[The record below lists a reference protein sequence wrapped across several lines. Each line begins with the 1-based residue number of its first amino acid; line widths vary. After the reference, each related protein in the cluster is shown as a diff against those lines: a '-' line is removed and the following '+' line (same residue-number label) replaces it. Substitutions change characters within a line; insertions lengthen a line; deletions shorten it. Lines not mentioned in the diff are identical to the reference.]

1 MTDLLSIGANALKT
15 NQSALAIVSNNIANV
30 NTEGYVRQ
38 ELDVKENLPTKAGLV
53 YVGSGAIATGVRRA
67 YDSFIESSVRSSAS
81 DLAAQSPLIEYSNRM
96 IDILGDQS
104 ASLTPALD
112 QFFDGMKELSLD
124 PSSELRRDTALADA
138 KGLASRFNE
147 LSHQLQLIDDETR
160 NQLSYKVN
168 EFNALT
174 DQLAVINQ
182 KLLRQSDLKRQPP
195 DLLNSRDQVLVE
207 LSKNFRL
214 SVEQSSNGIV
224 SVSLGKNSDGVKVVD
239 GSSAKQLGIEYKATT
254 SPAEAI
260 LVLDAFGDRQDL
272 SGLTGVGGEL
282 GGLLQFRTSVLAPS
296 VDNLN
301 SLAATVSNEVNS
313 VLSGGMDI
321 YGNKGGPLFDTPLV
335 FSADVKNTASNL
347 GVSIQVTDKRPEN
360 NHSLELIFD
369 KKNDRW
375 MINDQSNG
383 LKFISPNARQ
393 MTINGL
399 RLGISGEIQ
408 DGDRITISASSS
420 AAESMRV
427 VMTDPNKLAAGD
439 LYGVTFGAE
448 NSGSARASVEYVQ
461 QPPASLVKPIQET
474 LVNNLNPAA
483 AVSINPNNFE
493 PLVSIPAGTS
503 NVTLTL
509 SKEYPVNAEMQVFT
523 REGQHLFGSAGLA
536 DSQLS
541 LMLSENNGFGA
552 GASYSAQN
560 LNADQGYMGKPWRIG
575 AVSQSL
581 SELNEQGAA
590 VVNQEAVIQSAS
602 LPERKNQ
609 NLDLEAP
616 PISIVD
622 QGDLKLNGKALTAL
636 TLASDTSL
644 TSAAVVSWLN
654 TNISTHGLAL
664 VAKAEN
670 VIDISRQDIDLNA
683 SSLSIN
689 GSTINLP
696 SPMNSLVDLAN
707 AINQSTSVTNVE
719 AVIGVNN
726 SLTLQN
732 TAGNEAASITLNSP
746 ASVFKGLSGEVRA
759 AIKIEA
765 TRVGGDS
772 SQKEVALTLSS
783 QGTSSDLAALGF
795 SSSLYIDDTL
805 SEDLIV
811 FATGATNAPATL
823 TAEYSAG
830 ELDPLAL
837 RNRITRFEFISDTQY
852 QIKDDTTGT
861 VLATRNYFS
870 GQDLQ
875 YQSIRMQ
882 MEGEPKKGDTFSVD
896 GNQSGLG
903 SNENA
908 LRLTALE
915 SKKVFG
921 ASQNFHEGY
930 LSILTT
936 AGNTSRLA
944 EVAKQA
950 LEIVHDQAVQ
960 AKDEK
965 SGVNLD
971 EEASNLI
978 RYQQAYQASARLMQ
992 TANQLFDALLRI

>member
-38 ELDVKENLPTKAGLV
+38 ELDIKENLPTKAGLV
-53 YVGSGAIATGVRRA
+53 YVGSGAVATGVRRA
-67 YDSFIESSVRSSAS
+67 YDSFVESSVRSSVS
-81 DLAAQSPLIEYSNRM
+81 DLAAQSPLIDYSNRM

-112 QFFDGMKELSLD
+112 EFFDGIKELSLD
-124 PSSELRRDTALADA
+124 PSSELRRDTALSNA

-147 LSHQLQLIDDETR
+147 LGHQLQLIDDETK
-160 NQLSYKVN
+160 NQLSYKVS

-182 KLLRQSDLKRQPP
+182 KLVRQSDLKRQPP

-207 LSKNFRL
+207 LSKRFRV
-214 SVEQSSNGIV
+214 SVEQAANGMV
-224 SVSLGKNSDGVKVVD
+224 SVTVGKNANGVKVVD
-239 GSSAKQLGIEYKATT
+239 GGSAKQMGVEYKTAT
-254 SPAEAI
+254 SPAEAT
-260 LVLDAFGDRQDL
+260 LVLDAYGDRQDL
-272 SGLTGVGGEL
+272 SGLTGAGGEI
-282 GGLLQFRTSVLAPS
+282 GGLLQFRSSVLAPS
-296 VDNLN
+296 MNNLN
-301 SLAATVSNEVNS
+301 LLAATVSNEVNS
-313 VLSGGMDI
+313 ALSGGMDL
-321 YGNKGGPLFDTPLV
+321 YGDKGGPLFDTPLV
-335 FSADVKNTASNL
+335 FSADVKNTASNP
-347 GVSIQVTDKRPEN
+347 GVSIQVTEKRPEN
-360 NHSLELIFD
+360 SHSLELIFD

-375 MINDQSNG
+375 LINDQSTG
-383 LKFISPNARQ
+383 LKFVSPNARQ
-393 MTINGL
+393 MSINGL
-399 RLGISGEIQ
+399 RIGISGDIQ
-408 DGDRITISASSS
+408 DGDRITIGATSS

-427 VMTDPNKLAAGD
+427 VMTDPNRLAAGD
-439 LYGVTFGAE
+439 LYGMTFGAE
-448 NSGSARASVEYVQ
+448 NSGSARASVGFAQ
-461 QPPASLVKPIQET
+461 QTPASLVKPIQET

-483 AVSINPNNFE
+483 AVSINPNNFQ

-509 SKEYPVNAEMQVFT
+509 SKEYPADVEMQVFT
-523 REGQHLFGSAGLA
+523 REGQHLFGSAGIA

-552 GASYSAQN
+552 GASYSAQH

-590 VVNQEAVIQSAS
+590 IVKQEAVIQSSA
-602 LPERKNQ
+602 LPARTNSTGSTL
-609 NLDLEAP
+609 N
-616 PISIVD
+616 IVD
-622 QGDLKLNGKALTAL
+622 QADLKLNGKALSAL
-636 TLASDTSL
+636 PLANGTSL

-654 TNISTHGLAL
+654 SNISTHGLAL

-696 SPMNSLVDLAN
+696 SSMDSLVDLAN
-707 AINQSTSVTNVE
+707 AINQSTSDTNVE

-726 SLTLQN
+726 SLRLQN
-732 TAGNEAASITLNSP
+732 TVGNEAASITLNSP
-746 ASVFKGLSGEVRA
+746 ASVFKSLAGEVRA

-765 TRVGGDS
+765 TRAGGDS

-811 FATGATNAPATL
+811 FATGATSASATL
-823 TAEYSAG
+823 AADYSAG
-830 ELDPLAL
+830 EVDPLAL
-837 RNRITRFEFISDTQY
+837 RNRITHFEFISDTQY
-852 QIKDDTTGT
+852 QIKDDATGT
-861 VLATRNYFS
+861 VLATRDYLS

-896 GNQSGLG
+896 GNRSGLG

-921 ASQNFHEGY
+921 ASQNFHDGY

-944 EVAKQA
+944 EVAEQA
-950 LEIVHDQAVQ
+950 LEIVHDQAVR

-971 EEASNLI
+971 EEAANLI

>member
-1 MTDLLSIGANALKT
+1 
-15 NQSALAIVSNNIANV
+15 
-30 NTEGYVRQ
+30 
-38 ELDVKENLPTKAGLV
+38 
-53 YVGSGAIATGVRRA
+53 
-67 YDSFIESSVRSSAS
+67 
-81 DLAAQSPLIEYSNRM
+81 
-96 IDILGDQS
+96 
-104 ASLTPALD
+104 
-112 QFFDGMKELSLD
+112 
-124 PSSELRRDTALADA
+124 
-138 KGLASRFNE
+138 
-147 LSHQLQLIDDETR
+147 
-160 NQLSYKVN
+160 
-168 EFNALT
+168 
-174 DQLAVINQ
+174 
-182 KLLRQSDLKRQPP
+182 
-195 DLLNSRDQVLVE
+195 
-207 LSKNFRL
+207 
-214 SVEQSSNGIV
+214 
-224 SVSLGKNSDGVKVVD
+224 
-239 GSSAKQLGIEYKATT
+239 
-254 SPAEAI
+254 
-260 LVLDAFGDRQDL
+260 
-272 SGLTGVGGEL
+272 
-282 GGLLQFRTSVLAPS
+282 
-296 VDNLN
+296 
-301 SLAATVSNEVNS
+301 
-313 VLSGGMDI
+313 
-321 YGNKGGPLFDTPLV
+321 
-335 FSADVKNTASNL
+335 
-347 GVSIQVTDKRPEN
+347 
-360 NHSLELIFD
+360 LELIFD

-375 MINDQSNG
+375 LINDQSTG
-383 LKFISPNARQ
+383 LKFVSPNARQ
-393 MTINGL
+393 MSINGL
-399 RLGISGEIQ
+399 RIGISGDIQ
-408 DGDRITISASSS
+408 DGDRITIGATSS

-427 VMTDPNKLAAGD
+427 VMTDPNRLAAGD
-439 LYGVTFGAE
+439 LYGMTFGAE
-448 NSGSARASVEYVQ
+448 NSGSARASVEFAQ
-461 QPPASLVKPIQET
+461 QTPASLVKPIQET

-483 AVSINPNNFE
+483 AVSINPNNFQ

-509 SKEYPVNAEMQVFT
+509 SKEYPADVEMQVFT
-523 REGQHLFGSAGLA
+523 REGQHLFGSAGIA

-552 GASYSAQN
+552 GASYSAQH

-590 VVNQEAVIQSAS
+590 IVKQEAVIQSSA
-602 LPERKNQ
+602 LPARTNSTGSTL
-609 NLDLEAP
+609 N
-616 PISIVD
+616 IVD
-622 QGDLKLNGKALTAL
+622 QADLKLNGKALSAL
-636 TLASDTSL
+636 PLANGTSL

-696 SPMNSLVDLAN
+696 SSMDSLVDLAN
-707 AINQSTSVTNVE
+707 AINQSTSDTNVE

-726 SLTLQN
+726 SLRLQN
-732 TAGNEAASITLNSP
+732 TVGNEAASITLNSP
-746 ASVFKGLSGEVRA
+746 ASVFKSLAGEVRA

-765 TRVGGDS
+765 TRAGGDS
-772 SQKEVALTLSS
+772 SQKEVALTLSN

-811 FATGATNAPATL
+811 FATGATSASATL
-823 TAEYSAG
+823 AADYSAG
-830 ELDPLAL
+830 EVDPLAL
-837 RNRITRFEFISDTQY
+837 RNRITHFEFISDSQY
-852 QIKDDTTGT
+852 QIKDDATGT
-861 VLATRNYFS
+861 VLATRDYLS

-896 GNQSGLG
+896 GNRSGLG

-921 ASQNFHEGY
+921 ASQNFHDGY

-944 EVAKQA
+944 EVAEQA
-950 LEIVHDQAVQ
+950 LEIVHDQAVR

-971 EEASNLI
+971 EEAANLI

>member
-38 ELDVKENLPTKAGLV
+38 ELDIKENLPTKAGLV
-53 YVGSGAIATGVRRA
+53 YVGSGAVATGVRRA
-67 YDSFIESSVRSSAS
+67 YDSFVESSVRSSVS
-81 DLAAQSPLIEYSNRM
+81 DLAAQSPLIDYSNRM

-112 QFFDGMKELSLD
+112 EFFDGIKELSLD
-124 PSSELRRDTALADA
+124 PSSELRRDTALSNA

-147 LSHQLQLIDDETR
+147 LGHQLQLIDDETK
-160 NQLSYKVN
+160 NQLSYKVS

-182 KLLRQSDLKRQPP
+182 KLVRQSDLKRQPP

-207 LSKNFRL
+207 LSKRFRV
-214 SVEQSSNGIV
+214 SVEQAANGMV
-224 SVSLGKNSDGVKVVD
+224 SVTVGKNANGVKVVD
-239 GSSAKQLGIEYKATT
+239 GGSAKQMGVEYKTAT
-254 SPAEAI
+254 SPAEAT
-260 LVLDAFGDRQDL
+260 LVLDAYGDRQDL
-272 SGLTGVGGEL
+272 SGLTGAGGEI
-282 GGLLQFRTSVLAPS
+282 GGLLQFRSSVLAPS
-296 VDNLN
+296 MNNLN
-301 SLAATVSNEVNS
+301 LLAATVSNEVNS
-313 VLSGGMDI
+313 ALSGGMDL
-321 YGNKGGPLFDTPLV
+321 YGDKGGPLFDTPLV
-335 FSADVKNTASNL
+335 FSADVKNTASNP
-347 GVSIQVTDKRPEN
+347 GVSIQVTEKRPEN
-360 NHSLELIFD
+360 SHSLELIFD

-375 MINDQSNG
+375 LINDQSTG
-383 LKFISPNARQ
+383 LKFVSPNARQ
-393 MTINGL
+393 MSINGL
-399 RLGISGEIQ
+399 RIGISGDIQ
-408 DGDRITISASSS
+408 DGDRITIGATSS

-427 VMTDPNKLAAGD
+427 VMTDPNRLAAGD
-439 LYGVTFGAE
+439 LYGMTFGAE
-448 NSGSARASVEYVQ
+448 NSGSARASVGFAQ
-461 QPPASLVKPIQET
+461 QTPASLVKPIQET

-483 AVSINPNNFE
+483 AVSINPNNFQ

-509 SKEYPVNAEMQVFT
+509 SKEYPADVEMQVFT
-523 REGQHLFGSAGLA
+523 REGQHLFGSAGIA

-552 GASYSAQN
+552 GASYSAQQ

-590 VVNQEAVIQSAS
+590 IVKQEAVIQSSA
-602 LPERKNQ
+602 LPARTNSTGSTL
-609 NLDLEAP
+609 N
-616 PISIVD
+616 IVD
-622 QGDLKLNGKALTAL
+622 QADLKLNGKALSAL
-636 TLASDTSL
+636 PLANGTSL

-696 SPMNSLVDLAN
+696 SSMNSLVDLAN
-707 AINQSTSVTNVE
+707 AINQSTSDTNVE

-726 SLTLQN
+726 SLRLQN
-732 TAGNEAASITLNSP
+732 TVGNEAASITLNSP
-746 ASVFKGLSGEVRA
+746 ASVFKSLAGEVRA

-765 TRVGGDS
+765 TRAGGDS

-811 FATGATNAPATL
+811 FATGATSASATL
-823 TAEYSAG
+823 AADYSAG
-830 ELDPLAL
+830 EVDPLAL
-837 RNRITRFEFISDTQY
+837 RNRITHFEFISDTQY
-852 QIKDDTTGT
+852 QIKDDATGT
-861 VLATRNYFS
+861 VLATRDYLS

-921 ASQNFHEGY
+921 ASQNFHDGY

-944 EVAKQA
+944 EVAEQA
-950 LEIVHDQAVQ
+950 LEIVHDQAVR

-971 EEASNLI
+971 EEAANLI

>member
-38 ELDVKENLPTKAGLV
+38 ELDIKENLPTKAGLV
-53 YVGSGAIATGVRRA
+53 YVGSGAVATGVRRA
-67 YDSFIESSVRSSAS
+67 YDGFVESSVRSSVS

-112 QFFDGMKELSLD
+112 EFFDGIKELSLD
-124 PSSELRRDTALADA
+124 PSSELRRDTALSDA

-147 LSHQLQLIDDETR
+147 LGHQLQLIDDETK
-160 NQLSYKVN
+160 NQLNYKVS

-182 KLLRQSDLKRQPP
+182 KLVRQSDLKRQPP

-207 LSKNFRL
+207 LSKRFRV
-214 SVEQSSNGIV
+214 SVEQAANGMV
-224 SVSLGKNSDGVKVVD
+224 SVTVGKNANGVKVVD
-239 GSSAKQLGIEYKATT
+239 GGSAKQMGVEYKTAT
-254 SPAEAI
+254 SPAEAT
-260 LVLDAFGDRQDL
+260 LVLDAYGDRQDL
-272 SGLTGVGGEL
+272 SGLTGAGGEI
-282 GGLLQFRTSVLAPS
+282 GGLLQFRSSVLAPS
-296 VDNLN
+296 MNNLN
-301 SLAATVSNEVNS
+301 LLAATVSNEVNS
-313 VLSGGMDI
+313 ALSGGMDL
-321 YGNKGGPLFDTPLV
+321 YGDKGGPLFDTPLV
-335 FSADVKNTASNL
+335 FSADVKNTASNP
-347 GVSIQVTDKRPEN
+347 GVSIQVTEKRPEN
-360 NHSLELIFD
+360 SHSLELIFD

-375 MINDQSNG
+375 LINDQSTG
-383 LKFISPNARQ
+383 LKFVSPNARQ
-393 MTINGL
+393 MSINGL
-399 RLGISGEIQ
+399 RIGISGDIQ
-408 DGDRITISASSS
+408 DGDRITIGATSS

-427 VMTDPNKLAAGD
+427 VMTDPNRLAAGD
-439 LYGVTFGAE
+439 LYGMTFGAE
-448 NSGSARASVEYVQ
+448 NSGSARASVEFAQ
-461 QPPASLVKPIQET
+461 QTPASLVKPIQET

-483 AVSINPNNFE
+483 AVSINPNNFQ

-509 SKEYPVNAEMQVFT
+509 SKEYPADVEMQVFT
-523 REGQHLFGSAGLA
+523 REGQHLFGSAGIA

-552 GASYSAQN
+552 GASYSAQH

-590 VVNQEAVIQSAS
+590 IVKQEAVIQSSA
-602 LPERKNQ
+602 LPARTNSTGSTL
-609 NLDLEAP
+609 N
-616 PISIVD
+616 IVD
-622 QGDLKLNGKALTAL
+622 QADLKLNGKALSAL
-636 TLASDTSL
+636 PLADDTPL

-654 TNISTHGLAL
+654 SNISTHGLAL

-696 SPMNSLVDLAN
+696 SSMNSLVDLAN
-707 AINQSTSVTNVE
+707 AINQSTSDTNVE

-726 SLTLQN
+726 SLRLQN
-732 TAGNEAASITLNSP
+732 TVGNEAASITLNSP
-746 ASVFKGLSGEVRA
+746 ASVFKSLAGEVRA

-765 TRVGGDS
+765 TRTGGDS

-811 FATGATNAPATL
+811 FATGATSASATL
-823 TAEYSAG
+823 AADYSAG
-830 ELDPLAL
+830 EVDPLAL
-837 RNRITRFEFISDTQY
+837 RNRITHFEFISDTQY
-852 QIKDDTTGT
+852 QIKDDATGT
-861 VLATRNYFS
+861 VLATRDYLS

-896 GNQSGLG
+896 GNRSGLG

-921 ASQNFHEGY
+921 ASQNFHDGY

-944 EVAKQA
+944 EVAEQA
-950 LEIVHDQAVQ
+950 LEIVHDQAVR

-971 EEASNLI
+971 EEAANLI

>member
-53 YVGSGAIATGVRRA
+53 YVGSGAVATGVRRA
-67 YDSFIESSVRSSAS
+67 YDSFVESSVRSSVS
-81 DLAAQSPLIEYSNRM
+81 DLAAQSPLIDYSNRM

-112 QFFDGMKELSLD
+112 EFFDGIKELSLD
-124 PSSELRRDTALADA
+124 PSSELRRDTALSNA

-147 LSHQLQLIDDETR
+147 LGHQLQLIDDETK
-160 NQLSYKVN
+160 NQLSYKVS

-182 KLLRQSDLKRQPP
+182 KLVRQSDLKRQPP

-207 LSKNFRL
+207 LSKRFRV
-214 SVEQSSNGIV
+214 SVEQAANGMV
-224 SVSLGKNSDGVKVVD
+224 SVTVGKNANGVKVVD
-239 GSSAKQLGIEYKATT
+239 GGSAKQMGVEYKTATT
-254 SPAEAI
+254 PAEAT
-260 LVLDAFGDRQDL
+260 LVLDAYGDRQDL
-272 SGLTGVGGEL
+272 SGLTGAGGEI
-282 GGLLQFRTSVLAPS
+282 GGLLQFRSSVLAPS
-296 VDNLN
+296 MNNLN
-301 SLAATVSNEVNS
+301 LLAATVSNEVNLA
-313 VLSGGMDI
+313 LSGGMDL
-321 YGNKGGPLFDTPLV
+321 YGDKGGPLFDTPLV
-335 FSADVKNTASNL
+335 FSADVKNTASNP
-347 GVSIQVTDKRPEN
+347 GVSIQVTEKRPEN

-375 MINDQSNG
+375 LINDQSTG
-383 LKFISPNARQ
+383 LKFVSPNARQ
-393 MTINGL
+393 MSINGL
-399 RLGISGEIQ
+399 RIGISGDIQ
-408 DGDRITISASSS
+408 DGDRITIGATSS

-427 VMTDPNKLAAGD
+427 VMTDPNRLAAGD
-439 LYGVTFGAE
+439 LYGMTFGAE
-448 NSGSARASVEYVQ
+448 NSGSARASVEFAQ
-461 QPPASLVKPIQET
+461 QTPASLVKPIQET

-483 AVSINPNNFE
+483 AVSINPNNFQ

-509 SKEYPVNAEMQVFT
+509 SKEYPADVEMQVFT
-523 REGQHLFGSAGLA
+523 REGQHLFGSAGIA

-552 GASYSAQN
+552 GASYSAQQ

-590 VVNQEAVIQSAS
+590 IVKQEAVIQSSA
-602 LPERKNQ
+602 LPARINSTGSTL
-609 NLDLEAP
+609 N
-616 PISIVD
+616 IVD
-622 QGDLKLNGKALTAL
+622 QADLKLNGKALSAL
-636 TLASDTSL
+636 PLANGTSL

-696 SPMNSLVDLAN
+696 SSMDSLVDLAN
-707 AINQSTSVTNVE
+707 AINQSTSDTNVE

-726 SLTLQN
+726 SLRLQN
-732 TAGNEAASITLNSP
+732 TVGNEAASITLNSP
-746 ASVFKGLSGEVRA
+746 ASVFKSLAGEVRA

-765 TRVGGDS
+765 TRAGGDS
-772 SQKEVALTLSS
+772 SQKEVALTLSN

-811 FATGATNAPATL
+811 FATGATSASATL
-823 TAEYSAG
+823 AADYSAG
-830 ELDPLAL
+830 EVDPLAL
-837 RNRITRFEFISDTQY
+837 RNRITHFEFISDTQY
-852 QIKDDTTGT
+852 QIKDDATGT
-861 VLATRNYFS
+861 VLATRDYLS

-896 GNQSGLG
+896 GNRSGLG

-921 ASQNFHEGY
+921 ASQNFHDGY

-944 EVAKQA
+944 EVAEQA
-950 LEIVHDQAVQ
+950 LEIVHDQAVR

-971 EEASNLI
+971 EEAANLI

>member
-15 NQSALAIVSNNIANV
+15 NQSALAIVSNKIANV

-38 ELDVKENLPTKAGLV
+38 ELDIKENLPTKAGLV
-53 YVGSGAIATGVRRA
+53 YVGSGAVATGVRRA
-67 YDSFIESSVRSSAS
+67 YDSFVESSVRSSVS
-81 DLAAQSPLIEYSNRM
+81 DLAAQSPLIDYSNRM

-112 QFFDGMKELSLD
+112 EFFDGIKELSLD
-124 PSSELRRDTALADA
+124 PSSELRRDTALSDA

-147 LSHQLQLIDDETR
+147 LGHQLQLIDDETK
-160 NQLSYKVN
+160 NQLNYKVS

-182 KLLRQSDLKRQPP
+182 KLVRQSDLKRQPP

-207 LSKNFRL
+207 LSKRFRV
-214 SVEQSSNGIV
+214 SVEQAANGMV
-224 SVSLGKNSDGVKVVD
+224 SVTVGKNANGVKVVD
-239 GSSAKQLGIEYKATT
+239 GGSAKQMGVEYKTAT
-254 SPAEAI
+254 SPAEAT
-260 LVLDAFGDRQDL
+260 LVLDAYGDRQDL
-272 SGLTGVGGEL
+272 SGLTGAGGEI
-282 GGLLQFRTSVLAPS
+282 GGLLQFRSSVLAPS
-296 VDNLN
+296 MNNLN
-301 SLAATVSNEVNS
+301 LLAATVSNEVNLA
-313 VLSGGMDI
+313 LSGGMDL
-321 YGNKGGPLFDTPLV
+321 YGDKGGPLFDTPLV
-335 FSADVKNTASNL
+335 FSADVKNTASNP
-347 GVSIQVTDKRPEN
+347 GVSIQVTEKRPEN
-360 NHSLELIFD
+360 SHSLELIFD

-375 MINDQSNG
+375 LINDQSTG
-383 LKFISPNARQ
+383 LKFVSPNARQ
-393 MTINGL
+393 MSINGL
-399 RLGISGEIQ
+399 RIGISGDIQ
-408 DGDRITISASSS
+408 DGDRITIGATSS

-427 VMTDPNKLAAGD
+427 VMTDPNRLAAGD
-439 LYGVTFGAE
+439 LYGMTFGAE
-448 NSGSARASVEYVQ
+448 NSGSARASVGFAQ
-461 QPPASLVKPIQET
+461 QTPASLVKPIQET

-483 AVSINPNNFE
+483 AVSINPNNFQ

-509 SKEYPVNAEMQVFT
+509 SKEYPADVEMQVFT
-523 REGQHLFGSAGLA
+523 REGQHLFGSAGIA

-552 GASYSAQN
+552 GASYSAQH

-590 VVNQEAVIQSAS
+590 IVKQEAVIQSSA
-602 LPERKNQ
+602 LPARTNSTGSTL
-609 NLDLEAP
+609 N
-616 PISIVD
+616 IVD
-622 QGDLKLNGKALTAL
+622 QADLKLNGKALSAL
-636 TLASDTSL
+636 PLADDTPL

-654 TNISTHGLAL
+654 SNISTHGLAL

-696 SPMNSLVDLAN
+696 SSMDSLVDLAN
-707 AINQSTSVTNVE
+707 AINQSTSDTNVE

-726 SLTLQN
+726 SLRLQN
-732 TAGNEAASITLNSP
+732 TVGNEAASITLNSP
-746 ASVFKGLSGEVRA
+746 ASVFKSLAGEVRA

-765 TRVGGDS
+765 TRTGGDS

-811 FATGATNAPATL
+811 FATGATSASATL
-823 TAEYSAG
+823 AADYSAG
-830 ELDPLAL
+830 EVDPLAL
-837 RNRITRFEFISDTQY
+837 RNRITHFEFISDTQY
-852 QIKDDTTGT
+852 QIKDDATGT
-861 VLATRNYFS
+861 VLATRDYLS

-896 GNQSGLG
+896 GNRSGLG

-921 ASQNFHEGY
+921 ASQNFHDGY

-944 EVAKQA
+944 EVAEQA
-950 LEIVHDQAVQ
+950 LEIVHDQAVR

-971 EEASNLI
+971 EEAANLI

>member
-38 ELDVKENLPTKAGLV
+38 ELDIKENLPTKAGLV
-53 YVGSGAIATGVRRA
+53 YVGSGAVATGVRRA
-67 YDSFIESSVRSSAS
+67 YDSFVESSVRSSVS
-81 DLAAQSPLIEYSNRM
+81 DLAAQSPLIDYSNRM

-112 QFFDGMKELSLD
+112 EFFDGIKELSLD
-124 PSSELRRDTALADA
+124 PSSELRRDTALSNA

-147 LSHQLQLIDDETR
+147 LGHQLQLIDDETK
-160 NQLSYKVN
+160 NQLSYKVS

-182 KLLRQSDLKRQPP
+182 KLVRQSDLKRQPP

-207 LSKNFRL
+207 LSKRFRV
-214 SVEQSSNGIV
+214 SVEQAANGMV
-224 SVSLGKNSDGVKVVD
+224 SVTVGKNANGVKVVD
-239 GSSAKQLGIEYKATT
+239 GGSAKQMGVEYKTAT
-254 SPAEAI
+254 SPAEAT
-260 LVLDAFGDRQDL
+260 LVLDAYGDRQDL
-272 SGLTGVGGEL
+272 SGLTGAGGEI
-282 GGLLQFRTSVLAPS
+282 GGLLQFRSSVLAPS
-296 VDNLN
+296 MNNLN
-301 SLAATVSNEVNS
+301 LLAATVSNEVNS
-313 VLSGGMDI
+313 ALSGGMDL
-321 YGNKGGPLFDTPLV
+321 YGDKGGPLFDTPLV
-335 FSADVKNTASNL
+335 FSADVKNTASNP
-347 GVSIQVTDKRPEN
+347 GVSIQVTEKRPEN
-360 NHSLELIFD
+360 SHSLELIFD

-375 MINDQSNG
+375 LINDQSTG
-383 LKFISPNARQ
+383 LKFLSPNARQ
-393 MTINGL
+393 MSINGL
-399 RLGISGEIQ
+399 RIGISGDIQ
-408 DGDRITISASSS
+408 DGDRITIGATSS

-427 VMTDPNKLAAGD
+427 VMTDPNRLAAGD
-439 LYGVTFGAE
+439 LYGMTFGAE
-448 NSGSARASVEYVQ
+448 NSGSARASVEFAQ
-461 QPPASLVKPIQET
+461 QTPASLVKPIQET

-483 AVSINPNNFE
+483 AVSINPNNFQ

-509 SKEYPVNAEMQVFT
+509 SKEYPADVEMQVFT
-523 REGQHLFGSAGLA
+523 REGQHLFGSAGIA

-552 GASYSAQN
+552 GASYSAQH

-590 VVNQEAVIQSAS
+590 IVKQEAVIQSSA
-602 LPERKNQ
+602 LPARTNSTGSTL
-609 NLDLEAP
+609 N
-616 PISIVD
+616 IVD
-622 QGDLKLNGKALTAL
+622 QADLKLNGKALSAL
-636 TLASDTSL
+636 PLANGTSL

-696 SPMNSLVDLAN
+696 SSMDSLVDLAN
-707 AINQSTSVTNVE
+707 AINQSTSDTNVE

-726 SLTLQN
+726 SLRLQN
-732 TAGNEAASITLNSP
+732 TVGTEASSITLSSP
-746 ASVFKGLSGEVRA
+746 ASVFKSLAGEVRA

-765 TRVGGDS
+765 TRAGGDS

-811 FATGATNAPATL
+811 FATGATSATATL
-823 TAEYSAG
+823 AADYSAG
-830 ELDPLAL
+830 EVDPLAL
-837 RNRITRFEFISDTQY
+837 RNRITHFEFISDTQY
-852 QIKDDTTGT
+852 QIKDDATGT
-861 VLATRNYFS
+861 VLATRDYLS

-896 GNQSGLG
+896 GNRSGLG

-921 ASQNFHEGY
+921 ASQNFHDGY

-944 EVAKQA
+944 EVAEQA
-950 LEIVHDQAVQ
+950 LEIVHDQAVR

-971 EEASNLI
+971 EEAANLI

>member
-38 ELDVKENLPTKAGLV
+38 ELDIKENLPTKAGLV
-53 YVGSGAIATGVRRA
+53 YVGSGAVATGVRRA
-67 YDSFIESSVRSSAS
+67 YDSFVESSVRSSVS
-81 DLAAQSPLIEYSNRM
+81 DLAAQSPLIDYSNRM

-112 QFFDGMKELSLD
+112 EFFDGIKELSLD
-124 PSSELRRDTALADA
+124 PSSELRRDTALSNA

-147 LSHQLQLIDDETR
+147 LGHQLQLIDDETK
-160 NQLSYKVN
+160 NQLSYKVS

-182 KLLRQSDLKRQPP
+182 KLVRQSDLKRQPP

-207 LSKNFRL
+207 LSKRFRV
-214 SVEQSSNGIV
+214 SVEQAANGMV
-224 SVSLGKNSDGVKVVD
+224 SVTVGKNANGVKVVD
-239 GSSAKQLGIEYKATT
+239 GGSAKQMGVEYKTAT
-254 SPAEAI
+254 SPAEAT
-260 LVLDAFGDRQDL
+260 LVLDAYGDRQDL
-272 SGLTGVGGEL
+272 SGLTGAGGEI
-282 GGLLQFRTSVLAPS
+282 GGLLQFRSSVLAPS
-296 VDNLN
+296 MNNLN
-301 SLAATVSNEVNS
+301 LLAATVSNEVNS
-313 VLSGGMDI
+313 ALSGGMDL
-321 YGNKGGPLFDTPLV
+321 YGDKGGPLFDTPLV
-335 FSADVKNTASNL
+335 FSADVKNTASNP
-347 GVSIQVTDKRPEN
+347 GVSIQVTEKRPEN
-360 NHSLELIFD
+360 SHSLELIFD

-375 MINDQSNG
+375 LINDQSTG
-383 LKFISPNARQ
+383 LKFVSPNARQ
-393 MTINGL
+393 MSINGL
-399 RLGISGEIQ
+399 RIGISGDIQ
-408 DGDRITISASSS
+408 DGDRITIGATSS

-427 VMTDPNKLAAGD
+427 VMTDPNRLAAGD
-439 LYGVTFGAE
+439 LYGMTFGAE
-448 NSGSARASVEYVQ
+448 NSGSARASVGFAQ
-461 QPPASLVKPIQET
+461 QTPASLVKPIQET

-483 AVSINPNNFE
+483 AVSINPNNFQ

-509 SKEYPVNAEMQVFT
+509 SKEYPADVEMQVFT
-523 REGQHLFGSAGLA
+523 REGQHLFGSAGIA

-552 GASYSAQN
+552 GASYSAQH

-590 VVNQEAVIQSAS
+590 IVKQEAVIQSSA
-602 LPERKNQ
+602 LPARTNSTGSTL
-609 NLDLEAP
+609 N
-616 PISIVD
+616 IVD
-622 QGDLKLNGKALTAL
+622 QADLKLNGKALSAL
-636 TLASDTSL
+636 PLADDTPL

-654 TNISTHGLAL
+654 SNISTHGLAL

-696 SPMNSLVDLAN
+696 SSMNSLVDLAN
-707 AINQSTSVTNVE
+707 AINQSTSDTNVE

-726 SLTLQN
+726 SLRLQN
-732 TAGNEAASITLNSP
+732 TVGNEAASITLNSP
-746 ASVFKGLSGEVRA
+746 ASVFKSLAGEVRA

-765 TRVGGDS
+765 TRTGGDS

-811 FATGATNAPATL
+811 FATGATSASATL
-823 TAEYSAG
+823 AADYSAG
-830 ELDPLAL
+830 EVDPLAL
-837 RNRITRFEFISDTQY
+837 RNRITHFEFISDTQY
-852 QIKDDTTGT
+852 QIKDDATGT
-861 VLATRNYFS
+861 VLATRDYLS

-921 ASQNFHEGY
+921 ASQNFHDGY

-944 EVAKQA
+944 EVAEQA
-950 LEIVHDQAVQ
+950 LEIVHDQAVR

-971 EEASNLI
+971 EEAANLI

>member
-38 ELDVKENLPTKAGLV
+38 ELDIKENLPTKAGLV
-53 YVGSGAIATGVRRA
+53 YVGSGAVATGVRRA
-67 YDSFIESSVRSSAS
+67 YDSFVESSVRSSVS
-81 DLAAQSPLIEYSNRM
+81 DLAAQSPLIDYSNRM

-112 QFFDGMKELSLD
+112 EFFDGIKELSLD
-124 PSSELRRDTALADA
+124 PSSELRRDTALSNA

-147 LSHQLQLIDDETR
+147 LGHQLQLIDDETK
-160 NQLSYKVN
+160 NQLNYKVS

-182 KLLRQSDLKRQPP
+182 KLVRQSDLKRQPP

-207 LSKNFRL
+207 LSKRFRV
-214 SVEQSSNGIV
+214 SVEQAANGMV
-224 SVSLGKNSDGVKVVD
+224 SVTVGKNANGVKVVD
-239 GSSAKQLGIEYKATT
+239 GGSAKQMGVEYKTAT
-254 SPAEAI
+254 SPAEAT
-260 LVLDAFGDRQDL
+260 LVLDAYGDRQDL
-272 SGLTGVGGEL
+272 SGLTGAGGEI
-282 GGLLQFRTSVLAPS
+282 GGLLQFRSSVLAPS
-296 VDNLN
+296 MNNLN
-301 SLAATVSNEVNS
+301 LLAATVSNEVNS
-313 VLSGGMDI
+313 ALSGGMDL
-321 YGNKGGPLFDTPLV
+321 YGDKGGPLFDTPLV
-335 FSADVKNTASNL
+335 FSADVKNTASNP
-347 GVSIQVTDKRPEN
+347 GVSIQVTEKRPEN
-360 NHSLELIFD
+360 SHSLELIFD

-375 MINDQSNG
+375 LINDQSTG
-383 LKFISPNARQ
+383 LKFVSPNARQ
-393 MTINGL
+393 MSINGL
-399 RLGISGEIQ
+399 RIGISGDIQ
-408 DGDRITISASSS
+408 DGDRITIGATSS

-427 VMTDPNKLAAGD
+427 VMTDPNRLAAGD
-439 LYGVTFGAE
+439 LYGMTFGAE
-448 NSGSARASVEYVQ
+448 NSGSARASVGFAQ
-461 QPPASLVKPIQET
+461 QTPASLVKPIQET

-483 AVSINPNNFE
+483 AVSINPNNFQ

-509 SKEYPVNAEMQVFT
+509 SKEYPADVEMQVFT
-523 REGQHLFGSAGLA
+523 REGQHLFGSAGIA

-552 GASYSAQN
+552 GASYSAQH

-590 VVNQEAVIQSAS
+590 IVKQEAVIQSSA
-602 LPERKNQ
+602 LPARTNSTGSTL
-609 NLDLEAP
+609 N
-616 PISIVD
+616 IVD
-622 QGDLKLNGKALTAL
+622 QADLKLNGKALSAL
-636 TLASDTSL
+636 PLANGTSL

-696 SPMNSLVDLAN
+696 SSMDSLVDLAN
-707 AINQSTSVTNVE
+707 AINQSTSDTNVE

-726 SLTLQN
+726 SLRLQN
-732 TAGNEAASITLNSP
+732 TVGNEAASITLNSP
-746 ASVFKGLSGEVRA
+746 ASVFKSLAGEVRA

-765 TRVGGDS
+765 TRAGGDS
-772 SQKEVALTLSS
+772 SQKEVALTLSN

-811 FATGATNAPATL
+811 FATGATSASATL
-823 TAEYSAG
+823 AADYSAG
-830 ELDPLAL
+830 EVDPLAL
-837 RNRITRFEFISDTQY
+837 RNRITHFEFISDSQY
-852 QIKDDTTGT
+852 QIKDDATGT
-861 VLATRNYFS
+861 VLATRDYLS

-896 GNQSGLG
+896 GNRSGLG

-921 ASQNFHEGY
+921 ASQNFHDGY

-944 EVAKQA
+944 EVAEQA
-950 LEIVHDQAVQ
+950 LEIVHDQAVR

-971 EEASNLI
+971 EEAANLI

>member
-38 ELDVKENLPTKAGLV
+38 ELDIKENLPTKAGLV
-53 YVGSGAIATGVRRA
+53 YVGSGAVATGVRRA
-67 YDSFIESSVRSSAS
+67 YDSFVESSVRSSVS
-81 DLAAQSPLIEYSNRM
+81 DLAAQSPLIDYSNRM

-112 QFFDGMKELSLD
+112 EFFDGIKELSLD
-124 PSSELRRDTALADA
+124 PSSELRRDTALSNA

-147 LSHQLQLIDDETR
+147 LGHQLQLIDDETK
-160 NQLSYKVN
+160 NQLSYKVS

-182 KLLRQSDLKRQPP
+182 KLVRQSDLKRQPP

-207 LSKNFRL
+207 LSKRFRV
-214 SVEQSSNGIV
+214 SVEQAANGMV
-224 SVSLGKNSDGVKVVD
+224 SVTVGKNANGVKVVD
-239 GSSAKQLGIEYKATT
+239 GGSAKQMGVEYKTAT
-254 SPAEAI
+254 SPAEAT
-260 LVLDAFGDRQDL
+260 LVLDAYGDRQDL
-272 SGLTGVGGEL
+272 SGLTGAGGEI
-282 GGLLQFRTSVLAPS
+282 GGLLQFRSSVLAPS
-296 VDNLN
+296 MNNLN
-301 SLAATVSNEVNS
+301 LLAATVSNEVNS
-313 VLSGGMDI
+313 ALSGGMDL
-321 YGNKGGPLFDTPLV
+321 YGDKGGPLFDTPLV
-335 FSADVKNTASNL
+335 FSADVKNTASNP
-347 GVSIQVTDKRPEN
+347 GVSIQVTEKRPEN
-360 NHSLELIFD
+360 SHSLELIFD

-375 MINDQSNG
+375 LINDQSTG
-383 LKFISPNARQ
+383 LKFVSPNARQ
-393 MTINGL
+393 MSINGL
-399 RLGISGEIQ
+399 RIGISGDIQ
-408 DGDRITISASSS
+408 DGDRITIGATSS

-427 VMTDPNKLAAGD
+427 VMTDPNRLAAGD
-439 LYGVTFGAE
+439 LYGMTFGAE
-448 NSGSARASVEYVQ
+448 NSGSARASVGFAQ
-461 QPPASLVKPIQET
+461 QTPASLVKPIQET

-483 AVSINPNNFE
+483 AVSINPNNFQ

-509 SKEYPVNAEMQVFT
+509 SKEYPADVEMQVFT
-523 REGQHLFGSAGLA
+523 REGQHLFGSAGIA

-552 GASYSAQN
+552 GASYSAQQ

-590 VVNQEAVIQSAS
+590 IVKQEAVIQSSA
-602 LPERKNQ
+602 LPARTNSTGSTL
-609 NLDLEAP
+609 N
-616 PISIVD
+616 IVD
-622 QGDLKLNGKALTAL
+622 QADLKLNGKALSAL
-636 TLASDTSL
+636 PLANGTSL

-683 SSLSIN
+683 SSLFLNKKEIS
-689 GSTINLP
+689 LP
-696 SPMNSLVDLAN
+696 SPMSSLVDLAN
-707 AINQSTSVTNVE
+707 AINQSTSDTNVE

-726 SLTLQN
+726 SLRLQN
-732 TAGNEAASITLNSP
+732 TVGNEAASITLNSP
-746 ASVFKGLSGEVRA
+746 ASVFKSLAGEVRA

-765 TRVGGDS
+765 TRTGGDS

-811 FATGATNAPATL
+811 FATGATSASATL
-823 TAEYSAG
+823 AADYSAG
-830 ELDPLAL
+830 EVDPLAL
-837 RNRITRFEFISDTQY
+837 RNRITHFEFISDTQY
-852 QIKDDTTGT
+852 QIKDDATGT
-861 VLATRNYFS
+861 VLATRDYLS

-896 GNQSGLG
+896 GNRSGLG

-921 ASQNFHEGY
+921 ASQNFHDGY

-944 EVAKQA
+944 EVAEQA
-950 LEIVHDQAVQ
+950 LEIVHDQAVR

-971 EEASNLI
+971 EEAANLI

>member
-38 ELDVKENLPTKAGLV
+38 ELDIKENLPTKAGLV
-53 YVGSGAIATGVRRA
+53 YVGSGAVATGVRRA
-67 YDSFIESSVRSSAS
+67 YDSFVESSVRSSVS
-81 DLAAQSPLIEYSNRM
+81 DLAAQSPLIDYSNRM

-112 QFFDGMKELSLD
+112 EFFDGIKELSLD
-124 PSSELRRDTALADA
+124 PSSELRRDTALSNA

-147 LSHQLQLIDDETR
+147 LGHQLQLIDDETK
-160 NQLSYKVN
+160 NQLSYKVS

-182 KLLRQSDLKRQPP
+182 KLVRQSDLKRQPP

-207 LSKNFRL
+207 LSKRFRV
-214 SVEQSSNGIV
+214 SVEQAANGMV
-224 SVSLGKNSDGVKVVD
+224 SVTVGKNANGVKVVD
-239 GSSAKQLGIEYKATT
+239 GGSAKQMGVEYKTAT
-254 SPAEAI
+254 SPAEAT
-260 LVLDAFGDRQDL
+260 LVLDAYGDRQDL
-272 SGLTGVGGEL
+272 SGLTGAGGEI
-282 GGLLQFRTSVLAPS
+282 GGLLQFRSSVLAPS
-296 VDNLN
+296 MNNLN
-301 SLAATVSNEVNS
+301 LLAATVSNEVNS
-313 VLSGGMDI
+313 ALSGGMDL
-321 YGNKGGPLFDTPLV
+321 YGDKGGPLFDTPLV
-335 FSADVKNTASNL
+335 FSADVKNTASNP
-347 GVSIQVTDKRPEN
+347 GVSIQVTEKRPEN
-360 NHSLELIFD
+360 SHSLELIFD

-375 MINDQSNG
+375 LINDQSTG
-383 LKFISPNARQ
+383 LKFVSPNARQ
-393 MTINGL
+393 MSINGL
-399 RLGISGEIQ
+399 RIGISGDIQ
-408 DGDRITISASSS
+408 DGDRITIGATSS

-427 VMTDPNKLAAGD
+427 VMTDPNRLAAGD
-439 LYGVTFGAE
+439 LYGMTFGAE
-448 NSGSARASVEYVQ
+448 NSGSARASVEFAQ
-461 QPPASLVKPIQET
+461 QTPASLVKPIQET

-483 AVSINPNNFE
+483 AVSINPNNFQ

-509 SKEYPVNAEMQVFT
+509 SKEYPADVEMQVFT
-523 REGQHLFGSAGLA
+523 REGQHLFGSAGIA

-552 GASYSAQN
+552 GASYSAQH

-590 VVNQEAVIQSAS
+590 IVKQEAVIQSSA
-602 LPERKNQ
+602 LPARTNSTGSTL
-609 NLDLEAP
+609 N
-616 PISIVD
+616 IVD
-622 QGDLKLNGKALTAL
+622 QADLKLNGKALSAL
-636 TLASDTSL
+636 PLANGTSL

-707 AINQSTSVTNVE
+707 AINQSTSDTNVE

-726 SLTLQN
+726 SLRLQN
-732 TAGNEAASITLNSP
+732 TVGNEAASITLNSP
-746 ASVFKGLSGEVRA
+746 ASVFKSLAGEVRA

-765 TRVGGDS
+765 TRTGGDS

-811 FATGATNAPATL
+811 FATGATSASATL
-823 TAEYSAG
+823 AADYSAG
-830 ELDPLAL
+830 EVDPLAL
-837 RNRITRFEFISDTQY
+837 RNRITHFEFISDTQY
-852 QIKDDTTGT
+852 QIKDDATGT
-861 VLATRNYFS
+861 VLATRDYLS

-896 GNQSGLG
+896 GNRSGLG

-921 ASQNFHEGY
+921 ASQNFHDGY

-944 EVAKQA
+944 EVAEQA
-950 LEIVHDQAVQ
+950 LEIVHDQAVR

-971 EEASNLI
+971 EEAANLI

>member
-53 YVGSGAIATGVRRA
+53 YVGSGAVATGVRRA
-67 YDSFIESSVRSSAS
+67 YDSFVESSVRSSVS
-81 DLAAQSPLIEYSNRM
+81 DLAAQSPLIDYSNRM

-112 QFFDGMKELSLD
+112 EFFDGIKELSLD
-124 PSSELRRDTALADA
+124 PSSELRRDTALSNA

-147 LSHQLQLIDDETR
+147 LGHQLQLIDDETK
-160 NQLSYKVN
+160 NQLNYKVS

-182 KLLRQSDLKRQPP
+182 KLVRQSDLKRQPP

-207 LSKNFRL
+207 LSKRFRV
-214 SVEQSSNGIV
+214 SVEQAANGMV
-224 SVSLGKNSDGVKVVD
+224 SVTVGKNANGVKVVD
-239 GSSAKQLGIEYKATT
+239 GGSAKQMGVEYKTAT
-254 SPAEAI
+254 SPAEAT
-260 LVLDAFGDRQDL
+260 LVLDAYGDRQDL
-272 SGLTGVGGEL
+272 SGLTGAGGEI
-282 GGLLQFRTSVLAPS
+282 GGLLQFRSSVLAPS
-296 VDNLN
+296 MNNLN
-301 SLAATVSNEVNS
+301 LLAATVSNEVNS
-313 VLSGGMDI
+313 ALSGGMDL
-321 YGNKGGPLFDTPLV
+321 YGDKGGPLFDTPLV
-335 FSADVKNTASNL
+335 FSADVKNTASNP
-347 GVSIQVTDKRPEN
+347 GVSIQVTEKRPEN
-360 NHSLELIFD
+360 SHSLELIFD

-375 MINDQSNG
+375 LINDQSTG
-383 LKFISPNARQ
+383 LKFVSPNARQ
-393 MTINGL
+393 MSINGL
-399 RLGISGEIQ
+399 RIGISGDIQ
-408 DGDRITISASSS
+408 DGDRITIGATSS

-427 VMTDPNKLAAGD
+427 VMTDPNRLAAGD
-439 LYGVTFGAE
+439 LYGMTFGAE
-448 NSGSARASVEYVQ
+448 NSGSARASVGFAQ
-461 QPPASLVKPIQET
+461 QTPASLVKPIQET

-483 AVSINPNNFE
+483 AVSINPNNFQ

-509 SKEYPVNAEMQVFT
+509 SKEYPADLEMQVFT
-523 REGQHLFGSAGLA
+523 REGQHLFGSAGIA

-552 GASYSAQN
+552 GASYSAQH

-590 VVNQEAVIQSAS
+590 IVKQEAVIQSSA
-602 LPERKNQ
+602 LPARTNSTGSTL
-609 NLDLEAP
+609 N
-616 PISIVD
+616 IVD
-622 QGDLKLNGKALTAL
+622 QADLKLNGKALSAL
-636 TLASDTSL
+636 PLADDTPL

-654 TNISTHGLAL
+654 SNISTHGLAL

-696 SPMNSLVDLAN
+696 SSMDSLVDLAN
-707 AINQSTSVTNVE
+707 AINQSTSDTNVE

-726 SLTLQN
+726 SLRLQN
-732 TAGNEAASITLNSP
+732 TVGNEAASITLNSP
-746 ASVFKGLSGEVRA
+746 ASVFKSLAGEVRA

-765 TRVGGDS
+765 TRTGGDS

-811 FATGATNAPATL
+811 FATGATSASATL
-823 TAEYSAG
+823 AADYSAG
-830 ELDPLAL
+830 EVDPLAL
-837 RNRITRFEFISDTQY
+837 RNRITHFEFISDTQY
-852 QIKDDTTGT
+852 QIKDDATGT
-861 VLATRNYFS
+861 VLATRDYLS

-896 GNQSGLG
+896 GNRSGLG

-921 ASQNFHEGY
+921 ASQNFHDGY

-944 EVAKQA
+944 EVAEQA
-950 LEIVHDQAVQ
+950 LEIVHDQAVR

-971 EEASNLI
+971 EEAANLI

>member
-38 ELDVKENLPTKAGLV
+38 ELDIKENLPTKAGLV
-53 YVGSGAIATGVRRA
+53 YVGSGAVATGVRRA
-67 YDSFIESSVRSSAS
+67 YDSFVESSVRSSVS
-81 DLAAQSPLIEYSNRM
+81 DLAAQSPLIDYSNRM

-112 QFFDGMKELSLD
+112 EFFDGIKELSLD
-124 PSSELRRDTALADA
+124 PSSELRRDTALSNA

-147 LSHQLQLIDDETR
+147 LGHQLQLIDDETK
-160 NQLSYKVN
+160 NQLNYKVS

-182 KLLRQSDLKRQPP
+182 KLVRQSDLKRQPP

-207 LSKNFRL
+207 LSKRFRV
-214 SVEQSSNGIV
+214 SVEQAANGMV
-224 SVSLGKNSDGVKVVD
+224 SVTVGKNANGVKVVD
-239 GSSAKQLGIEYKATT
+239 GGSAKQMGVEYKTAT
-254 SPAEAI
+254 SPAEAT
-260 LVLDAFGDRQDL
+260 LVLDAYGDRQDL
-272 SGLTGVGGEL
+272 SGLTGAGGEI
-282 GGLLQFRTSVLAPS
+282 GGLLQFRSNVLAPS
-296 VDNLN
+296 MNNLN
-301 SLAATVSNEVNS
+301 LLAATVSNEVNS
-313 VLSGGMDI
+313 ALSGGMDL
-321 YGNKGGPLFDTPLV
+321 YGDKGGPLFDTPLV
-335 FSADVKNTASNL
+335 FSADVKNTASNP
-347 GVSIQVTDKRPEN
+347 GVSIQVTEKRPEN
-360 NHSLELIFD
+360 SHSLELIFD

-375 MINDQSNG
+375 LINDQSTG
-383 LKFISPNARQ
+383 LKFLSPNARQ
-393 MTINGL
+393 MSINGL
-399 RLGISGEIQ
+399 RIGISGDIQ
-408 DGDRITISASSS
+408 DGDRITIGATSS

-427 VMTDPNKLAAGD
+427 VMTDPNRLAAGD
-439 LYGVTFGAE
+439 LYGMTFGAE
-448 NSGSARASVEYVQ
+448 NSGSARASVGFAQ
-461 QPPASLVKPIQET
+461 QTPASLVKPIQET

-483 AVSINPNNFE
+483 AVSINPNNFQ

-509 SKEYPVNAEMQVFT
+509 SKEYPADVEMQVFT
-523 REGQHLFGSAGLA
+523 REGQHLFGSAGIA

-552 GASYSAQN
+552 GASYSAQQ

-590 VVNQEAVIQSAS
+590 IVKQEAVIQSSA
-602 LPERKNQ
+602 LPARTNSTGSTL
-609 NLDLEAP
+609 N
-616 PISIVD
+616 IVD
-622 QGDLKLNGKALTAL
+622 QADLKLNGKALSAL
-636 TLASDTSL
+636 PLANGTSL

-683 SSLSIN
+683 SSLFLNKKEIS
-689 GSTINLP
+689 LP
-696 SPMNSLVDLAN
+696 SPMSSLVDLAN
-707 AINQSTSVTNVE
+707 AINQSTSDTNVE

-726 SLTLQN
+726 SLRLQN
-732 TAGNEAASITLNSP
+732 TVGNEAASITLNSP
-746 ASVFKGLSGEVRA
+746 ASVFKSLAGEVRA

-765 TRVGGDS
+765 TRTGGDS

-811 FATGATNAPATL
+811 FATGATSASATL
-823 TAEYSAG
+823 AADYSAG
-830 ELDPLAL
+830 EVDPLAL
-837 RNRITRFEFISDTQY
+837 RNRITHFEFISDTQY
-852 QIKDDTTGT
+852 QIKDDATGT
-861 VLATRNYFS
+861 VLATRDYLS

-896 GNQSGLG
+896 GNRSGLG

-921 ASQNFHEGY
+921 ASQNFHDGY

-944 EVAKQA
+944 EVAEQA
-950 LEIVHDQAVQ
+950 LEIVHDQAVR

-971 EEASNLI
+971 EEAANLI

>member
-38 ELDVKENLPTKAGLV
+38 ELDIKENLPTKAGLV
-53 YVGSGAIATGVRRA
+53 YVGSGAVATGVRRA
-67 YDSFIESSVRSSAS
+67 YDSFVESSVRSSVS
-81 DLAAQSPLIEYSNRM
+81 DLAAQSPLIDYSNRM

-112 QFFDGMKELSLD
+112 EFFDGIKELSLD
-124 PSSELRRDTALADA
+124 PSSELRRDTALSNA

-147 LSHQLQLIDDETR
+147 LGHQLQLIDDETK
-160 NQLSYKVN
+160 NQLNYKVS

-182 KLLRQSDLKRQPP
+182 KLVRQSDLKRQPP

-207 LSKNFRL
+207 LSKRFRV
-214 SVEQSSNGIV
+214 SVEQAANGMV
-224 SVSLGKNSDGVKVVD
+224 SVTVGKNANGVKVVD
-239 GSSAKQLGIEYKATT
+239 GGSAKQMGVEYKTAT
-254 SPAEAI
+254 SPAEAT
-260 LVLDAFGDRQDL
+260 LVLDAYGDRQDL
-272 SGLTGVGGEL
+272 SGLTGAGGEI
-282 GGLLQFRTSVLAPS
+282 GGLLQFRSSVLAPS
-296 VDNLN
+296 MNNLN
-301 SLAATVSNEVNS
+301 LLAATVSNEVNS
-313 VLSGGMDI
+313 ALSGGMDL
-321 YGNKGGPLFDTPLV
+321 YGDKGGPLFDTPLV
-335 FSADVKNTASNL
+335 FSADVKNTASNP
-347 GVSIQVTDKRPEN
+347 GVSIQVTEKRPEN
-360 NHSLELIFD
+360 SHSLELIFD

-375 MINDQSNG
+375 LINDQSTG
-383 LKFISPNARQ
+383 LKFVSPNARQ
-393 MTINGL
+393 MSINGL
-399 RLGISGEIQ
+399 RIGISGDIQ
-408 DGDRITISASSS
+408 DGDRITIGATSS

-427 VMTDPNKLAAGD
+427 VMTDPNRLAAGD
-439 LYGVTFGAE
+439 LYGMTFGAE
-448 NSGSARASVEYVQ
+448 NSGSARASVEFAQ
-461 QPPASLVKPIQET
+461 QTPASLVKPIQET

-483 AVSINPNNFE
+483 AVSINPNNFQ

-509 SKEYPVNAEMQVFT
+509 SKEYPADVEMQVFT
-523 REGQHLFGSAGLA
+523 REGQHLFGSAGIA

-552 GASYSAQN
+552 GASYSAQH

-590 VVNQEAVIQSAS
+590 IVKQEAVIQSSA
-602 LPERKNQ
+602 LPARTNSTGSTL
-609 NLDLEAP
+609 N
-616 PISIVD
+616 IVD
-622 QGDLKLNGKALTAL
+622 QADLKLNGKALSAL
-636 TLASDTSL
+636 PLANGTSL

-696 SPMNSLVDLAN
+696 SSMDSLVDLAN
-707 AINQSTSVTNVE
+707 AINQSTSDTNVE

-726 SLTLQN
+726 SLRLQN
-732 TAGNEAASITLNSP
+732 TVGNEAASITLNSP
-746 ASVFKGLSGEVRA
+746 ASVFKSLAGEVRA

-765 TRVGGDS
+765 TRTGGDS

-811 FATGATNAPATL
+811 FATGATSASATL
-823 TAEYSAG
+823 AADYSAG
-830 ELDPLAL
+830 EVDPLAL
-837 RNRITRFEFISDTQY
+837 RNRITHFEFISDTQY
-852 QIKDDTTGT
+852 QIKDDATGT
-861 VLATRNYFS
+861 VLATRDYLS

-921 ASQNFHEGY
+921 ASQNFHDGY

-944 EVAKQA
+944 EVAEQA
-950 LEIVHDQAVQ
+950 LEIVHDQAVR

-971 EEASNLI
+971 EEAANLI